1 MFKPTDEQLRKAHE
15 FVGDNL
21 PNSIAY
27 RVIIRPLPVDQSLD
41 AGLAV
46 LAPTLAKAG
55 LIAKS
60 LTQAEREERGQH
72 IGILC
77 HAGKYTFKDYQD
89 ERPNEGDVVVFNKYA
104 GLRQEFP
111 PGSGDVY
118 HICNDD
124 DVAAVYATNVKEDR
138 SNG

>member
-1 MFKPTDEQLRKAHE
+1 MFSPTENQMALANDFIGK
-15 FVGDNL
+15 NL
-21 PNSIAY
+21 PDSIAY

-41 AGLAV
+41 AGLAAI
-46 LAPTLAKAG
+46 APTLAKSG

-60 LTQAEREERGQH
+60 SKQAEREERGQH
-72 IGILC
+72 LGILC
-77 HAGKYTFKDYQD
+77 HIGAGAFKDCHD
-89 ERPNEGDVVVFNKYA
+89 IPEEGSVVVFNKYA

-124 DVAAVYATNVKEDR
+124 DIAAVYRINVKEDEK
-138 SNG
+138 ND